1 MLVAMHQ
8 PEHLPWIGFF
18 EKMIRADLFVLLDDV
33 QFSRGDFQNRNRV
46 KGPAS
51 VQWLTVPII
60 HKFPQR
66 LDAVEIA
73 GNSWQDTHWKTLA
86 SCYGRARYFKE
97 FAFMFEDLY
106 RRSWTNLVTLNISA
120 VKLLASVF
128 GIDTPII
135 LSSQLEPRGQKSD
148 LILDICNRVGATSY
162 YSGRTGSTY
171 LNREAFRNAGI
182 DILVQRFEHPT
193 YSQRFMKSHG
203 FVPNLSVIDLLFN
216 CGDRGLDSLSG
227 APEICAEASLG
238 VLTG

>member
-18 EKMIRADLFVLLDDV
+18 EKMMRADLFVLLDDV

-51 VQWLTVPII
+51 VQWLTVPVL

-73 GNSWQDTHWKTLA
+73 GNSWQDSHWKTLT
-86 SCYGRARYFKE
+86 SCYGRAPYFKDFGCAFEE
-97 FAFMFEDLY
+97 FY
-106 RRSWTNLVTLNISA
+106 RRSWTNLVTLNLSA

-135 LSSQLEPRGQKSD
+135 LSSELKTSGHKSD
-148 LILDICNRVGATSY
+148 LVLDICNRVGATAY

-171 LNREAFRNAGI
+171 LNREAFRSAGV
-182 DILVQRFEHPT
+182 DILVQRFEHPV
-193 YSQRFMKSHG
+193 YRQRFMKSHD

-216 CGDRGLDSLSG
+216 CGERGLDSLSRAQSG
-227 APEICAEASLG
+227 CAEVRG
-238 VLTG
+238 